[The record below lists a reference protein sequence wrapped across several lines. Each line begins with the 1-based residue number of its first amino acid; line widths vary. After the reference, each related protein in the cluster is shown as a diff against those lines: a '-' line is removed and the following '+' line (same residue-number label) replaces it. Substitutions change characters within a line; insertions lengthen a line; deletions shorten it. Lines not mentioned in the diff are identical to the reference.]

1 MRTKLLFLC
10 ILCIS
15 LSKLY
20 SQQDTGSTKIQVIH
34 ADIFRF
40 ERIGGKEF
48 QYLSKDVLV
57 RHKNTYLL
65 CDSAMIDGNKMIAI
79 GHVRIVEGDSLQIYG
94 DSLKYDGD
102 KLTADFI
109 NNIVLKHKDQEL
121 FTNQLQYDL
130 KIGLQVIFKKVF
142 CFLKIQNCK
151 VIEVTIMHKL
161 EMPILKIVLSF

>member
-1 MRTKLLFLC
+1 
-10 ILCIS
+10 
-15 LSKLY
+15 
-20 SQQDTGSTKIQVIH
+20 
-34 ADIFRF
+34 
-40 ERIGGKEF
+40 
-48 QYLSKDVLV
+48 
-57 RHKNTYLL
+57 
-65 CDSAMIDGNKMIAI
+65 MIDGNKMIAI